1 RNKKLPYIHERFQR
15 LREQKE
21 LRILWR
27 LPVMVASTVEA
38 LSPEDGERV
47 PFTRDKHYA
56 MHGEILMMVLVVSFA
71 VFLLFL
77 VLLPCLKRRY
87 THHSDLSEED
97 ASWSGRVKPSPVP
110 VVVVIKLED
119 SVLEE

>member
-1 RNKKLPYIHERFQR
+1 
-15 LREQKE
+15 
-21 LRILWR
+21 
-27 LPVMVASTVEA
+27 MVASTVEA

-56 MHGEILMMVLVVSFA
+56 MHGEILMMGLVVSFA

-87 THHSDLSEED
+87 THHSDVSEED

-110 VVVVIKLED
+110 VVVVSIQSISK
-119 SVLEE
+119 

>member
-1 RNKKLPYIHERFQR
+1 
-15 LREQKE
+15 
-21 LRILWR
+21 
-27 LPVMVASTVEA
+27 MVTSTVEAA
-38 LSPEDGERV
+38 LSPEDGEPV
-47 PFTRDKHYA
+47 HFTRDKHYA

-97 ASWSGRVKPSPVP
+97 ASWSGRVKPSPA
-110 VVVVIKLED
+110 VVSIQSISK
-119 SVLEE
+119 

>member
-1 RNKKLPYIHERFQR
+1 
-15 LREQKE
+15 
-21 LRILWR
+21 
-27 LPVMVASTVEA
+27 MVASNTVEA

-47 PFTRDKHYA
+47 HFTRDRHYA

-71 VFLLFL
+71 IFLVFL

-97 ASWSGRVKPSPVP
+97 ASWSGRVKPQSP
-110 VVVVIKLED
+110 VVVSIQSISK
-119 SVLEE
+119 